1 MTAPAEFIAP
11 ALSQPL
17 LRGLLRGA
25 LRVLFRGLVRP
36 PMPIAAQRTIIR
48 LLTAATLAP
57 RGINRTTASLA
68 GRPCEWLRPADE
80 HGRVCLYL
88 HGGAYVIGS
97 PATHRAITCSLA
109 KLGKLAVCAIDY
121 RLAPEHRYPAPLED
135 AVAAYQALL
144 AMGYQGKDIVIAG
157 DSAGGN
163 LALVSVLRVRD
174 LGLPMPGALVCFSP
188 VTDLSRSQL
197 HTPAAGDPLLNPVW
211 IDQAMSLYCPPGMD
225 RQDPRLSPLF
235 ADLSGLPPTLIQ
247 VGEDE
252 LLLNDSL
259 RFAEKA
265 KAAGVSVQLEV
276 YPGLW
281 HVFQTH
287 VGVLKAADFAFA
299 RVVNFLRAQGF

>member
-1 MTAPAEFIAP
+1 MPSPVSVI
-11 ALSQPL
+11 
-17 LRGLLRGA
+17 
-25 LRVLFRGLVRP
+25 VREE
-36 PMPIAAQRTIIR
+36 IR
-48 LLTAATLAP
+48 LLKP
-57 RGINRTTASLA
+57 FI
-68 GRPCEWLRPADE
+68 GRMSISRARAFQDALGEMEAKTVAERVAFEQVDMDGFEACFALPEDE
-80 HGRVCLYL
+80 MDSRRVVLYL

-97 PATHRAITCSLA
+97 PATHRAVTCSLA

-121 RLAPEHRYPAPLED
+121 RLAPEHRFPAPVED

-144 AMGYQGKDIVIAG
+144 AMGYQGKDIVIGG

-163 LALVSVLRVRD
+163 LALVTALRVRE
-174 LGLPMPGALVCFSP
+174 LGLPTPRALVCFSP

-197 HTPAAGDPLLNPVW
+197 HTPPAGDPLLNPAW
-211 IDQAMSLYCPPGMD
+211 IEQAMGLYCPAGMD

-235 ADLSGLPPTLIQ
+235 ADLAGLPPLLIQ

-287 VGVLKAADFAFA
+287 VGVLKAADFAFV
-299 RVVNFLRAQGF
+299 RVVNFLQAQGF